1 MLSIYSVG
9 KLDSPGEHRARPL
22 RKIDGAKFR
31 ESAPLRNSD
40 ILVNTVNNTD
50 FSQESTLSNSDTDT
64 DDRIVSHNDSKF
76 IYLNVKFHTVH
87 VAALIDSGSSVNL
100 MSTSLYNSI
109 PQSCKTPIDTCNG
122 DNIKLANDQT
132 VQIKG
137 TATVRMSYKGDKHY
151 ILVYILNQTSHPFI
165 LGTSYLINNKIT
177 IDFGN
182 LNVLQKCANVRCR
195 KRVTVDP
202 HSEIIIWGKLPRN
215 IQYGLQG
222 LCESS
227 SKILSK
233 GLICSKAVA
242 NVSENRTVPVK
253 ILNLGNDC
261 ITIPKEKILPNL
273 VNKLLTLTSV

>member
-1 MLSIYSVG
+1 M
-9 KLDSPGEHRARPL
+9 
-22 RKIDGAKFR
+22 
-31 ESAPLRNSD
+31 
-40 ILVNTVNNTD
+40 
-50 FSQESTLSNSDTDT
+50 
-64 DDRIVSHNDSKF
+64 
-76 IYLNVKFHTVH
+76 
-87 VAALIDSGSSVNL
+87 
-100 MSTSLYNSI
+100 
-109 PQSCKTPIDTCNG
+109 
-122 DNIKLANDQT
+122 ANDQT

-165 LGTSYLINNKIT
+165 LGTSYLIDNKIT

-253 ILNLGNDC
+253 ILNLGNDS
-261 ITIPKEKILPNL
+261 ITIPKGKIIAKFSQLTDDFEVRQVDFSDNIPVVQHIDIGKHGPREKLDTCTKDSDFLANFEL
-273 VNKLLTLTSV
+273 NADLKGD